1 MATLTPAGRRALRA
15 RAHALSP
22 VVMVSGEG
30 LTPNVLAEIERSL
43 KSHELIKIRVL
54 GEDRERRAGL
64 LDEICARTGASAV
77 QHIGKILVIFRENPP
92 PPPPAR
98 VRKPPA
104 RAGRA
109 PSPRS
114 SPARGKGRRAK
125 RAG

>member
-64 LDEICARTGASAV
+64 LDEICAHTGASAV

-92 PPPPAR
+92 PPLAPA
-98 VRKPPA
+98 RKPPT
-104 RAGRA
+104 RAKRA
-109 PSPRS
+109 PSPQP
-114 SPARGKGRRAK
+114 SPARGRGGRAK
-125 RAG
+125 RAR

>member
-1 MATLTPAGRRALRA
+1 MATLTPAGRRTLRA
-15 RAHALSP
+15 RAHMLSP

-30 LTPNVLAEIERSL
+30 LSPSVMAEIERSL
-43 KSHELIKIRVL
+43 RSHELIKIRVL

-92 PPPPAR
+92 PPPAPA
-98 VRKPPA
+98 RKPPTRA
-104 RAGRA
+104 RRA

-114 SPARGKGRRAK
+114 SPARGNGRRAK